1 MSNFKYVSCSRL
13 KIQEYKFFVTSPKNE
28 TINFNEIFLLI
39 LSRNF
44 CWQYDMKIERGNVQ
58 LSLHSVHVDL
68 TISSISILINFYL
81 GKLSPQLFDDQ
92 AVEYSFAN
100 MACFEIS
107 SIYLVNFVCG
117 GKDLNKNSL
126 PQKGPRNPILT
137 LKIWKR
143 DGADVVTGFI
153 RRDRG
158 DFDDGVDGAEESVE
172 EEGGKKFSRTLNVVV
187 AERSSRRPQKG
198 F

>member
-1 MSNFKYVSCSRL
+1 MWSSLEISCGAWLSNICGVSITNICDLCLRKVTNISTRCQISNMCPAL
-13 KIQEYKFFVTSPKNE
+13 GLRSKSTSFFVTSPKNE

-107 SIYLVNFVCG
+107 SI
-117 GKDLNKNSL
+117 
-126 PQKGPRNPILT
+126 ILWT
-137 LKIWKR
+137 LF
-143 DGADVVTGFI
+143 A
-153 RRDRG
+153 
-158 DFDDGVDGAEESVE
+158 
-172 EEGGKKFSRTLNVVV
+172 
-187 AERSSRRPQKG
+187 
-198 F
+198 